1 MAGRG
6 NGRNDDAIAD
16 ALGMLA
22 GVLGGNQQ
30 GTAIGADRQLGN
42 FQRNNPPLFN
52 GTHDPE
58 GAQKWLK
65 EIERIFRVIDCAE
78 GLKVRYGTHM
88 LAEEADDWWV
98 ATRTEL
104 EEYGVALNWAV
115 FRRAFLRRYFPE
127 DIRGKKEIEFLE
139 LKQGNKTVSEYAS
152 KFSELA
158 KYYAHYP
165 NDADGEFSKCI
176 TFENGLRDEIKQ
188 GIRYQRIRRFS
199 DLVDC
204 SRILEEDL
212 ANTKSNARG
221 YVDRKG
227 KQQMDRGK
235 PYDRSN
241 QRSSGWKKS
250 SGGDSSSSVR
260 CYKCGETGHRMVD
273 CKSNDKKC
281 FKCGKF
287 GHVANDCRVKVVTCY
302 NCGEE
307 GHTRPQCPKLKKEQ
321 AGGKVFAL
329 SGSETKPDDR
339 LIKGTCLIN
348 DIPLIAIIDT
358 GATHS
363 FIALDCAKRLNL
375 EISNLDGS
383 MVIDTPASGSVTT
396 SYVCRN
402 CPIVIFGRGFGMDL
416 VCLPLEQLDIILGMN
431 WLEFNQVHINC
442 FEKTVIFPEEV
453 GVEDVTMS
461 VKQMNL
467 AVKDGV
473 VVFMLYSA
481 IETEGKA
488 RSDGLPVVNE
498 FPEVFPKDVSEL
510 PPAREVEFTIDL
522 IPGTS
527 PVSMARRHPN

>member
-1 MAGRG
+1 MWIVLLCYRTMAGRG
-6 NGRNDDAIAD
+6 NGRNDDAIGE

-22 GVLGGNQQ
+22 GVLRGNLQ
-30 GTAIGADRQLGN
+30 GAVIGADRQLGN
-42 FQRNNPPLFN
+42 FHRNNPPLFK
-52 GTHDPE
+52 GAHDPE

-78 GLKVRYGTHM
+78 GLKVRYGTNM

-104 EEYGVALNWAV
+104 EEDGIALTWAV

-139 LKQGNKTVSEYAS
+139 LKQDNKTVSEYAT
-152 KFSELA
+152 KFTELA
-158 KYYAHYP
+158 KYYAHYT

-176 TFENGLRDEIKQ
+176 KFENGLRDEIKQ
-188 GIRYQRIRRFS
+188 GIRYQRIIRFP

-212 ANTKSNARG
+212 TSTKSNAQS
-221 YVDRKG
+221 YADRKE
-227 KQQMDRGK
+227 KRQMDRGK
-235 PYDRSN
+235 PYDKNN
-241 QRSSGWKKS
+241 QKSGGWKKS
-250 SGGDSSSSVR
+250 NGGDSGSSIK

-281 FKCGKF
+281 FKCGKL
-287 GHVANDCRVKVVTCY
+287 GHVANDCRVRVVTCY

-307 GHTRPQCPKLKKEQ
+307 GHTRPQCTKPKKEQ

-329 SGSETKPDDR
+329 FGSDTKPDDR
-339 LIKGTCLIN
+339 LIKGTCFIN

-358 GATHS
+358 GATYS

-375 EISNLDGS
+375 EISNMDGS

-416 VCLPLEQLDIILGMN
+416 VWLPLEQLDII
-431 WLEFNQVHINC
+431 H
-442 FEKTVIFPEEV
+442 
-453 GVEDVTMS
+453 
-461 VKQMNL
+461 
-467 AVKDGV
+467 
-473 VVFMLYSA
+473 
-481 IETEGKA
+481 
-488 RSDGLPVVNE
+488 
-498 FPEVFPKDVSEL
+498 
-510 PPAREVEFTIDL
+510 
-522 IPGTS
+522 
-527 PVSMARRHPN
+527 

>member
-1 MAGRG
+1 MWIVLVMYRTMAGKG
-6 NGRNDDAIAD
+6 NGRNDDAIAE

-30 GTAIGADRQLGN
+30 GAVIGADRQLGN
-42 FQRNNPPLFN
+42 FQRNNPPLFK

-104 EEYGVALNWAV
+104 EEDGVALNWAV

-127 DIRGKKEIEFLE
+127 DIRGKKEIKFLE

-152 KFSELA
+152 KFTELA
-158 KYYAHYP
+158 KYYAHCT

-176 TFENGLRDEIKQ
+176 KFENGLHDEIKQ
-188 GIRYQRIRRFS
+188 GIRYQCIRRFS

-212 ANTKSNARG
+212 ANTRTNSRG

-235 PYDRSN
+235 PYDRNN
-241 QRSSGWKKS
+241 QRSGGWKKP
-250 SGGDSSSSVR
+250 SGGDSGSSFK
-260 CYKCGETGHRMVD
+260 CYRCGEMGHRAHE
-273 CKSNDKKC
+273 CKNDTKKC
-281 FKCGKF
+281 YNCGKP
-287 GHVANDCRVKVVTCY
+287 GHVANVCRARKVVCY

-307 GHTRPQCPKLKKEQ
+307 GHTRPQCTKLKKEQ

-339 LIKGTCLIN
+339 LIKGTCFIN
-348 DIPLIAIIDT
+348 GIPLIAIIVI
-358 GATHS
+358 GAHHS
-363 FIALDCAKRLNL
+363 FIALDYAKRFNL
-375 EISNLDGS
+375 DISNMDES
-383 MVIDTPASGSVTT
+383 MVIDTLASGSVTT

-431 WLEFNQVHINC
+431 
-442 FEKTVIFPEEV
+442 
-453 GVEDVTMS
+453 
-461 VKQMNL
+461 
-467 AVKDGV
+467 
-473 VVFMLYSA
+473 
-481 IETEGKA
+481 
-488 RSDGLPVVNE
+488 
-498 FPEVFPKDVSEL
+498 
-510 PPAREVEFTIDL
+510 
-522 IPGTS
+522 
-527 PVSMARRHPN
+527 